1 MGKVTLEFDSVEEA
15 EDIRNAL
22 DGYKWKLAIW
32 DLDQNLRN
40 EMKFNNLS
48 NEKHKAFEE
57 IREKI
62 IEVLNDYQ
70 LHLD

>member
-1 MGKVTLEFDSVEEA
+1 MGKITLEFDSVEEA

-22 DGYKWKLAIW
+22 DGYKWKLTIW
-32 DLDQNLRN
+32 DLDQHLRN

-48 NEKHKAFEE
+48 NEKYKAFEE

-62 IEVLNDYQ
+62 IAVLNDYQ